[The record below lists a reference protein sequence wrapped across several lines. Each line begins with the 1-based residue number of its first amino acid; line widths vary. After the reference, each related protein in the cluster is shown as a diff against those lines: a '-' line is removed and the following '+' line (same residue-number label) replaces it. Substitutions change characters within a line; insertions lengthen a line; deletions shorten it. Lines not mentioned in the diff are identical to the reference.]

1 MWPVPL
7 IPWKVMLSIF
17 QEALWMVGNTW
28 MVGDRWMVDVGC
40 WMLDGGW
47 WMVDGGWWS
56 QPRERFVA
64 LPWRST
70 KIVLVHTNS
79 RL

>member
-1 MWPVPL
+1 MWPVSL

-40 WMLDGGW
+40 WMLDAG
-47 WMVDGGWWS
+47 
-56 QPRERFVA
+56 
-64 LPWRST
+64 
-70 KIVLVHTNS
+70 
-79 RL
+79 